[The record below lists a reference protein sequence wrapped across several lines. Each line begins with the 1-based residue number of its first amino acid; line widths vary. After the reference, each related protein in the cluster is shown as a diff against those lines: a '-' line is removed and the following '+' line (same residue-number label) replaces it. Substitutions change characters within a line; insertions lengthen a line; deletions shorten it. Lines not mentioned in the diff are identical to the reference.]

1 MYVKHVGVDSNLMRA
16 MFPDRAGWTTTGMLL
31 AELVDTAHW
40 LQWAKTRDGQRNRN
54 QPKRVPRPGV
64 TTGARPGLKPKA
76 APLSV
81 IKARID
87 IGESDDRVQRLKQLF
102 DGR

>member
-1 MYVKHVGVDSNLMRA
+1 MRS
-16 MFPDRAGWTTTGMLL
+16 MFPDRAGWTTQQQLL
-31 AELVDTAHW
+31 AEMVDVLHW

-54 QPKRVPRPGV
+54 RPPRVPRPG
-64 TTGARPGLKPKA
+64 TTSTPRPGLKPKA

-81 IKARID
+81 VKKRLGD
-87 IGESDDRVQRLKQLF
+87 VNGDPDRAARLKAIF